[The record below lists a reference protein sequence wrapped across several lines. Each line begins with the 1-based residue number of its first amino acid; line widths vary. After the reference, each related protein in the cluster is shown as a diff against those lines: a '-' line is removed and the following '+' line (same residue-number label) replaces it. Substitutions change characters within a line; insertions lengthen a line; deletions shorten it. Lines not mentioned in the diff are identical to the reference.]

1 MLFARTSLLALATS
15 LSNISS
21 AKAYWLVATDI
32 TSFIPGPVGG
42 DGYQW
47 IHVDNLEC
55 NTMIDAPLVNDRS
68 DVSGDKQG
76 VRMESEEGD
85 CDHGGNWW
93 ATECPT
99 EVEQHFPEFH
109 QTWYADRDNT
119 MVNLEGG
126 VVGSCRVDMTHDIQC
141 EVTAG
146 MARFQTLLECTQT
159 A

>member
-1 MLFARTSLLALATS
+1 MYFTPASFLTIAAG
-15 LSNISS
+15 LSGLSQVS
-21 AKAYWLVATDI
+21 AYWLVATDI
-32 TSFIPGPVGG
+32 TSFISGPVGG

-47 IHVDNLEC
+47 VHVDNLDC

-68 DVSGDKQG
+68 DVSGDKLG
-76 VRMESEEGD
+76 VRMESEEGT

-99 EVEQHFPEFH
+99 EVEQHFSDFH
-109 QTWYADRDNT
+109 QTWYANRDNQ
-119 MVNLEGG
+119 MVDLGG
-126 VVGSCRVDMTHDIQC
+126 RVVGSCRVDMTNDIQC